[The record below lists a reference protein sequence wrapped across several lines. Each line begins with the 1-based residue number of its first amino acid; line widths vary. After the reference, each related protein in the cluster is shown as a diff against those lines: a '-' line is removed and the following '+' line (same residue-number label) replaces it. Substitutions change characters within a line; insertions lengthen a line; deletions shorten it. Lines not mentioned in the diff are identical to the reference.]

1 MIYIGIAPGKHGN
14 IFMCLPNNIVFTFV
28 HADFNESLFP
38 RCSNRFRQPQIPL
51 ESNTLPS
58 PNPLGSNNDDL
69 LNRQTPN
76 PSHARKQLPDNGIGD
91 DNHQAQP
98 PVQNQSHPPS
108 NRDED
113 ERQQIEYMLSLP
125 RCNPP

>member
-1 MIYIGIAPGKHGN
+1 MEIYSCAYQTT
-14 IFMCLPNNIVFTFV
+14 VFTSA

-38 RCSNRFRQPQIPL
+38 CCSNRFRQPQIPL
-51 ESNTLPS
+51 ESNTPPS
-58 PNPLGSNNDDL
+58 PNSLGSDNDDL
-69 LNRQTPN
+69 LNHQTPN

-91 DNHQAQP
+91 DDHQAQP

-113 ERQQIEYMLSLP
+113 EQQQIEDILPLP
-125 RCNPP
+125 RRNPPRERNVPQ